1 VSFHDFSTGRETGRL
16 IRAKDWSTTSLG
28 PRAAW
33 PRSLTNSLS
42 MILELPTAAI
52 LFWGPDQVQLYN
64 DGYAVIMGPRHPRHL
79 GSTFRACWPEAY
91 DAIIPWMQRVLEKG
105 ETVEVNQ
112 TLVPLTRHGFTEEA
126 YFTFSFSPMRDDEGK
141 IAGILQLVTEVTSA
155 VLGERRT
162 RSLHELSSQ
171 TANARTLT
179 GAASLA
185 VDVLCKENADV
196 PFCLLYLSDPEAKGR
211 LIASASAGLADGFAP
226 FPVEV
231 NAGREDSPVLPEL
244 SRAARERT
252 VVPFELEVGRVDR
265 LVQSPD
271 ARSRTV
277 VALPIL
283 ASEAQNA
290 ADVLLVGIN
299 PRLAFDAPYRAF
311 LELVAA
317 QVANLLGTARAN
329 DEERRRAAAIDRAKT
344 ELEQAN
350 RELEAF
356 SYSVSHDL
364 RAPLRAIDGFSKL
377 LLEEHGASLT
387 EGASDYLARVRS
399 ATQRMSTLIDDLLRL
414 SRITRAQLERRKVD
428 LSGLARAILEML
440 RTREPARSVEVSIA
454 DALAVDA
461 DPQLT
466 KVLLENLLENA
477 WKFTSKRADARIL
490 FGVEAGPELVFFV
503 RDNGAGFDMR
513 YANKLF
519 APFQRLHKVSEFEGT
534 GIGLA
539 TVHRIVM
546 RHGGRIWA
554 TSELGQGTTVFFTLG
569 GA

>member
-1 VSFHDFSTGRETGRL
+1 VSFHDYSTGRETGHL
-16 IRAKDWSTTSLG
+16 IRAKDWTATSLG
-28 PRAAW
+28 PRASW

-42 MILELPTAAI
+42 MILQLPTAAI

-79 GSTFRACWPEAY
+79 GSTFRECWPEAY
-91 DAIIPWMQRVLEKG
+91 DAIFPWMRRVLEKG
-105 ETVEVNQ
+105 ETVAVNR

-126 YFTFSFSPMRDDEGK
+126 YFTFSFSPLRDDDGK
-141 IAGILQLVTEVTSA
+141 IAGVLQLVTEVTDV

-162 RSLHELSSQ
+162 RSLHELSNQ
-171 TANARTLT
+171 TAHARTIE
-179 GAASLA
+179 GAAKLA
-185 VDVLCKENADV
+185 VDALGKEAADV
-196 PFCLLYLSDPEAKGR
+196 PFCLLYLSDPENRDR
-211 LIASASAGLADGFAP
+211 LIASASAGLAGDFAP
-226 FPVEV
+226 FPAEV
-231 NAGREDSPVLPEL
+231 DARLGGSSVPPEL
-244 SRAARERT
+244 LRAARERT
-252 VVPFELEVGRVDR
+252 VVAFELDARWADR
-265 LVQSPD
+265 LAGPPGE
-271 ARSRTV
+271 RPRTA
-277 VALPIL
+277 VALPI
-283 ASEAQNA
+283 A
-290 ADVLLVGIN
+290 ADAQSAAGVLLVGIN
-299 PRLAFDAPYRAF
+299 PRLVLDGPYRGF
-311 LELVAA
+311 LQLVAA
-317 QVANLLGTARAN
+317 QVANLLGTARALARL
-329 DEERRRAAAIDRAKT
+329 RREWAN

-377 LLEEHGASLT
+377 LLEEYGPSLT
-387 EGASDYLARVRS
+387 EGASEYLARVRT
-399 ATQRMSTLIDDLLRL
+399 ATQRMSTLIDDLLHL

-428 LSGLARAILEML
+428 LSGIARAVLDTL
-440 RTREPARSVEVSIA
+440 RTRDPARAVEVSVA
-454 DALAVDA
+454 DGLAAEA

-477 WKFTSKRADARIL
+477 WKFTSKRRDARIL
-490 FGVEAGPELVFFV
+490 FGVEGGPEPVFFV

-513 YANKLF
+513 YASKLF

-539 TVHRIVM
+539 TVHRIVT

-554 TSELGQGTTVFFTLG
+554 TSEIEKGATFFFTLG